1 METTIVANILNA
13 RRISIANGQ
22 KKYRTY
28 FVTLGKLYGAY
39 KEKADALLV
48 LADAEDCIVTE

>member
-1 METTIVANILNA
+1 METTIAANIINA
-13 RRISIANGQ
+13 RKVSIANGQ

-28 FVTLGKLYGAY
+28 FVTLGKLYGPY
-39 KEKADALLV
+39 KEKTDALLI

>member
-1 METTIVANILNA
+1 METTIAANIINA
-13 RRISIANGQ
+13 RKVSIVNGQ

-39 KEKADALLV
+39 KEKVDALLV
-48 LADAEDCIVTE
+48 LADAEDCIVEA

>member
-1 METTIVANILNA
+1 METTIAVNIINA
-13 RRISIANGQ
+13 RKLSLANGQ

-39 KEKADALLV
+39 KAKTDAILELEG
-48 LADAEDCIVTE
+48 AEDCIVTE

>member
-1 METTIVANILNA
+1 METTIAAVILKARKKSVAD
-13 RRISIANGQ
+13 GQ

-28 FVTLGKLYGAY
+28 FVKLAYLYGDY
-39 KEKADALLV
+39 KEKTDALLV